1 MSNPEETQVPE
12 EGKEAPTE
20 PAAPGI
26 SMDQL
31 LVESYDLPTSKVG
44 DILDGT
50 IVSITPSEITVDVG
64 AKSEGIIAGREL
76 ERLGMEITSELKV
89 GDQIVTFVVRPED
102 KDGHIVLSLARAQQE
117 RDWREAERLH
127 QTQEVFEATVAG
139 FNRGGLVV
147 RMGKVRGFVPA
158 SQLVSARPMDDAA
171 PAPAEVAENV
181 EAAEGAATA
190 ESAAASEQRWAHMVG
205 QKLQLKVI
213 EIDRR
218 RNRLILSERLA
229 VRDWRKEQKER
240 LLGSLQRGDT
250 RKGTVTSLQSF
261 GAFID
266 LGGADGLIHLS
277 ELSWGRVT
285 HPREVLEV
293 GQEVEVYVL
302 NVDRDK
308 RRIGLSLRRLQAEP
322 WSVVTQKY
330 KVGQVV
336 EGTITKLANFGAFAR
351 IDSGIEGLIHISEL
365 AKHRVNHPKEV
376 VKEGDTLQLRVIR
389 IDPSRRRM
397 GLSLKRVADEDY
409 AEYDWQEAD
418 EEMGGPGEGEANADF
433 EDTAEQSEER

>member
-1 MSNPEETQVPE
+1 MGEEQHSNRMSNPEETRVPG

-20 PAAPGI
+20 PATPGI

-31 LVESYDLPTSKVG
+31 LIESYNLPTSRVG

-50 IVSITPSEITVDVG
+50 IVSITPTEITVDVG
-64 AKSEGIIAGREL
+64 AKSEGIISGREL
-76 ERLGMEITSELKV
+76 ERLGADVLSALKV
-89 GDQIVTFVVRPED
+89 GDQIVTYVVRPED

-117 RDWREAERLH
+117 RDWREAERLY
-127 QTQEVFEATVAG
+127 QTQEVFEATVTG

-158 SQLVSARPMDDAA
+158 SQLVSARAEDATS
-171 PAPAEVAENV
+171 AEDS
-181 EAAEGAATA
+181 
-190 ESAAASEQRWAHMVG
+190 ESNASSEQRWAHMVG

-240 LLGSLQRGDT
+240 LLNSLQRGDV
-250 RKGTVTSLQSF
+250 RKGTVTSLQPF

-277 ELSWGRVT
+277 ELSWGRVS
-285 HPREVLEV
+285 HPREVLQV

-302 NVDRDK
+302 NVDREK
-308 RRIGLSLRRLQAEP
+308 RRIGLSLRRLQPEP

-351 IDSGIEGLIHISEL
+351 IDEGIEGLIHISEL
-365 AKHRVNHPKEV
+365 AKQRVGHPKEV
-376 VKEGDTLQLRVIR
+376 VKEGDTLQLRIIR
-389 IDPSRRRM
+389 IDPVRRRI

-418 EEMGGPGEGEANADF
+418 QEDIDVRSEDEADG
-433 EDTAEQSEER
+433 DYDDLIEQDQEP